1 MASKVRDLAHPISM
15 AAYEATDGQSRPND
29 HPTLV
34 APGTGRATR
43 PGPIRPTSCASS
55 KQNKLNAKHEIHQVL
70 DRYREKYCIG
80 ARQVNETVWGYV
92 DDLLSDFFYEKEEVL
107 RAEMEAD
114 IERENQRPRLA
125 RHERRWPHAAR
136 QEMGNYLRGL
146 QRPAGAG

>member
-1 MASKVRDLAHPISM
+1 M
-15 AAYEATDGQSRPND
+15 
-29 HPTLV
+29 
-34 APGTGRATR
+34 
-43 PGPIRPTSCASS
+43 
-55 KQNKLNAKHEIHQVL
+55 L

-80 ARQVNETVWGYV
+80 ARQVNETMWGYV
-92 DDLLSDFFYEKEEVL
+92 DDLLDDFFYEKEEVL